1 MKILIIG
8 YSTRYLVCAGK
19 RAGYTVYSLDHFGDV
34 DLIRCADKYACFDE
48 IADNDE
54 LLSVLDR
61 MDWDFDAI
69 ILGTG
74 FEYADLGREGYRVL
88 NNPPD
93 IARSIGNKKSFAG
106 KMAALGFPHPEIY
119 DIDDDFLYPVMVKP
133 IYGVGGIENRLAYSR
148 EEIVECGDDL
158 LIQEYIEGIPASV
171 SVIATHADAVAVAVN
186 EQLIGAPWLS
196 AHRFAYSGN
205 VTPFRSEYDCEMR
218 EIAVSLIRRLG
229 LIGSNGVDFLITDE
243 GPVVIEVN
251 ARFQGTLDTVECVSG
266 VSVFDAHVK
275 AFSGELPEIDPDN
288 EGGTGFAGKAIVFAD
303 HDLVIDEAISKR
315 LAREPI
321 RDIPEVGCT
330 IPAGD
335 PVTTVFCTG
344 RTREQ
349 VLVGLRAAAG
359 RIRRLV

>member
-34 DLIRCADKYACFDE
+34 DLLRCADKYACFDE
-48 IADNDE
+48 IADNNE
-54 LLSVLDR
+54 LLSILDQLN
-61 MDWDFDAI
+61 WDFDAI

-74 FEYADLGREGYRVL
+74 FEYADLEREGYRVL

-93 IARSIGNKKSFAG
+93 IARSVGNKKSFAG
-106 KMAALGFPHPEIY
+106 KMESFGFPHPKVY
-119 DIDDDFLYPVMVKP
+119 DIDDDFGYPVMVKP

-148 EEIVECGDDL
+148 EEISGCGDDL
-158 LIQEYIEGIPASV
+158 LIQEYLEGVPASV
-171 SVIATHADAVAVAVN
+171 SVIATHEDAVAIAVN
-186 EQLIGAPWLS
+186 EQLIGTPWLS
-196 AHRFAYSGN
+196 THRFAYSGN

-218 EIAVSLIRRLG
+218 EIAVQVIKKLG
-229 LIGSNGVDFLITDE
+229 LVGSNGVDFLITDK

-251 ARFQGTLDTVECVSG
+251 ARFQGTLDTVEHVSKI
-266 VSVFDAHVK
+266 SVFDAHVK
-275 AFSGELPEIDPDN
+275 AFSGELPEIDPAN
-288 EGGTGFAGKAIVFAD
+288 AAGSGFAGKAIVFAD
-303 HDLVIDEAISKR
+303 HDLVIDEAISER

-321 RDIPEVGCT
+321 RDIPEVGCK

-349 VLVGLRAAAG
+349 VLDGLKTAAW
-359 RIRRLV
+359 RIRRSV